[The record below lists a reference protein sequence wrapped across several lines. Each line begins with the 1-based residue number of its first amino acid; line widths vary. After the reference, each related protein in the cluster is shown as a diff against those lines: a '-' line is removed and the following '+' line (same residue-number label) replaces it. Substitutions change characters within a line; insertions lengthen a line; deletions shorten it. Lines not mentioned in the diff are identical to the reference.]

1 MCFYKW
7 EKFLQQPITEFRGG
21 MVEYIESIMKTTDLP
36 LLNIPSVVNF
46 QMQLG
51 LTRDSV
57 SMEIPELNLKSL
69 KDLACNFV
77 DRKVPEHGLNRL
89 PERLILLR
97 HDYSSENILL
107 PINCISDISE
117 GTVVEIVL
125 SSRDLPEDNVDI
137 RPHALNVHSYKSPT
151 FCDFCGEMLF
161 GLVRQGLKCEGCGQN
176 YHKRCAYKI
185 PNNCTHIKRRR
196 SSFSSLLFSPTK
208 SSGGDFFKEKSA
220 VHRTASAAPF
230 IDDHNA
236 LLCTPNLKEKRPSLN
251 MGRPVWVEKELAN
264 KIRIPHTFL
273 VHSYGKPTV
282 CQHCR
287 KLLKGLFRQGLQC
300 KDCKFNVHRKCL
312 DRIPM
317 DCPGEAEWANEE
329 PCEAENAEYMQ
340 GDDTD
345 DEPESFTA
353 PPTVDITPPPC
364 AVPKVVTKV
373 LQATGSQDSGSEQD
387 EPKANNE
394 NSNSSNIP
402 LMRIVQSVK
411 HTKKGGQSIVKEGWL
426 MHFTNKDSFKRK
438 HFWRLDTK
446 TLTLYQNEGSTKF
459 FKEIPLDEVLAVEP
473 CKDKE
478 GRGAYCLE
486 LKTKNCTYFFG
497 SEKDISWEVAIR
509 QALLPLMATKENVK
523 AEDGADAE
531 SPADDGDDDPSQDI
545 SLHYQIFPEEVL
557 GSGQFGIVYGGVH
570 RKKGQQVAIKV
581 IDKLRFPHKEEAA
594 LKNEVQILHNIQHP
608 AVVNLER
615 MFETPER
622 VFVVMEKLKGDMLE
636 MILNSSK
643 GRLPERTAKF
653 LIYQILV
660 ALRHLHAKNIVHCD
674 LKPENVLLSTD
685 SQFPQL
691 KLCDF
696 GFARI
701 IGEKSFRRSVV
712 GTPAYLAPEVLRNKG
727 YNRLLDMWSV
737 GVIIYVTLS
746 GTFPFNEDEDIN
758 DQIQN
763 ADFMYP
769 PLPWREISNEAI
781 HLINS
786 LLQVKVAKRY
796 TVDKSLAHSW
806 LQDYQTWL
814 DLRRLEAEVGIRY
827 LTHESD
833 DPRWEKHRQV
843 YNLEEPPPP
852 PPAFAEDS
860 DSGRGLLQPH
870 RTSSHQ
876 NLRQMLS
883 IQPELTEPAPQSGV
897 TASLSCNKLRNI

>member
-1 MCFYKW
+1 MFTNHSSLAIYAI
-7 EKFLQQPITEFRGG
+7 Q
-21 MVEYIESIMKTTDLP
+21 MKTTDSVLP
-36 LLNIPSVVNF
+36 LLNIPTVVNF

-51 LTRDSV
+51 LQKDTV
-57 SMEIPELNLKSL
+57 TIEIAELNLKSL

-89 PERLILLR
+89 AERLILLR
-97 HDYSSENILL
+97 HDYSSDNILL
-107 PINCISDISE
+107 PINCISDINE
-117 GTVVEIVL
+117 GTLVEIVL
-125 SSRDLPEDNVDI
+125 SARELSENNVEI
-137 RPHALNVHSYKSPT
+137 RPHALSVHSYKSPT

-196 SSFSSLLFSPTK
+196 SSFSCMLFSPTRATA
-208 SSGGDFFKEKSA
+208 GTDIFFKERNT
-220 VHRTASAAPF
+220 VQRTTSAAPF

-236 LLCTPNLKEKRPSLN
+236 LLSTLNLKEKRPSLN
-251 MGRPVWVEKELAN
+251 MGRPAWVEKELAN
-264 KIRIPHTFL
+264 KTRIPHTFL

-317 DCPGEAEWANEE
+317 DCPGEAEWSNEE
-329 PCEAENAEYMQ
+329 PAEAEGQEGNDGTDSVEYAQ
-340 GDDTD
+340 DDSEEET
-345 DEPESFTA
+345 ETFGNNPILH
-353 PPTVDITPPPC
+353 ITPPN
-364 AVPKVVTKV
+364 AVPKHLERV
-373 LQATGSQDSGSEQD
+373 LQACGSQDSGSEE
-387 EPKANNE
+387 EPRATNDGQNAN
-394 NSNSSNIP
+394 NIP
-402 LMRIVQSVK
+402 LMRIAQSIK
-411 HTKKGGQSIVKEGWL
+411 HTKKGGQSILKEGWL
-426 MHFTNKDSFKRK
+426 MHYTNKDSLKRK

-446 TLTLYQNEGSTKF
+446 MLTLYQNEETSKF
-459 FKEIPLDEVLAVEP
+459 FKEIPLDDVILIEI
-473 CKDKE
+473 CKDNVNH
-478 GRGAYCLE
+478 GQYCLE
-486 LKTKNCTYFFG
+486 LRTKNCIYYFG
-497 SEKDISWEVAIR
+497 CDKDISWEVAIR
-509 QALLPLMATKENVK
+509 QALLPLMATNDNVK
-523 AEDGADAE
+523 PEDK
-531 SPADDGDDDPSQDI
+531 DDEDDPSQDI
-545 SLHYQIFPEEVL
+545 SLHYQIHPEEVL

-570 RKKGQQVAIKV
+570 RKKLRKVAIKV

-608 AVVNLER
+608 AIVNLER

-636 MILNSSK
+636 MILNSPQS
-643 GRLPERTAKF
+643 RLPERTAKF

-660 ALRHLHAKNIVHCD
+660 ALRHLHSRNIVHCD

-685 SQFPQL
+685 SPFPQL

-701 IGEKSFRRSVV
+701 IGEKSFRKSVV

-769 PLPWREISNEAI
+769 PQPWREISKEAI
-781 HLINS
+781 HLIS
-786 LLQVKVAKRY
+786 CLLQVKVAKRY

-806 LQDYQTWL
+806 IQDYQMWL
-814 DLRRLEAEVGIRY
+814 DLRRLETEVGIRY

-833 DPRWEKHRQV
+833 DDRWEKHRQAN
-843 YNLEEPPPP
+843 NLEIPPLPPPVFDYSNTSRLT
-852 PPAFAEDS
+852 AHAS
-860 DSGRGLLQPH
+860 DLNSNNNSGLLKSNL
-870 RTSSHQ
+870 SSTHSQ
-876 NLRQMLS
+876 QSLHQMLS
-883 IQPELTEPAPQSGV
+883 VQPEIS
-897 TASLSCNKLRNI
+897 